1 MMRSYVSKAAPVAAL
16 LLCFAGG
23 PQLFA
28 QWRHGGDGRGD
39 DRGYGYGGGSPV
51 DRAMS
56 DLQRASRNSGD
67 RKHVDSAMHHLQR
80 FQASSVNGRFDKDRL
95 DGAIED
101 IQHLVNSNQINPRDR
116 QVLNNDLSA
125 LRAFRSSG
133 GYNGRGY
140 NNGRYN
146 NGRYPYNGGYGPY
159 GRPY

>member
-1 MMRSYVSKAAPVAAL
+1 L
-16 LLCFAGG
+16 AGG

-28 QWRHGGDGRGD
+28 QWRHGRGD
-39 DRGYGYGGGSPV
+39 DRGYGYGGGNPV

-56 DLQRASRNSGD
+56 DLQRVSRSSGD
-67 RKHVDSAMHHLQR
+67 RKHVDSAMHNLQR
-80 FQASSVNGRFDKDRL
+80 FQANSANGKFDKDRL

-116 QVLNNDLSA
+116 QALNNDLGA